1 MQKVCD
7 GVFEGGG
14 VRGIG
19 HVGAVFELERQG
31 YSFDRVAGSS
41 AGAIVAALLAVGYSG
56 VEIRR
61 EMENTD
67 YLKFKEKDL
76 WDYLGA
82 AGMIVSLLL
91 KYGVYATNAFELWL
105 NRLLLGEKEAHL
117 CGCV

>member
-67 YLKFKEKDL
+67 YLKFKEKDP
-76 WDYLGA
+76 
-82 AGMIVSLLL
+82 VSYTHLD
-91 KYGVYATNAFELWL
+91 VYKRQPWWRE
-105 NRLLLGEKEAHL
+105 
-117 CGCV
+117 